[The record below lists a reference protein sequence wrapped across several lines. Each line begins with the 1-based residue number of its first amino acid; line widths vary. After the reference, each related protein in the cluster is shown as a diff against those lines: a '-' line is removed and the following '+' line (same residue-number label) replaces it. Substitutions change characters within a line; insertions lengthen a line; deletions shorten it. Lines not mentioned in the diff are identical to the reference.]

1 MNKIICG
8 DSLEV
13 LQTLD
18 SESIDCCVTSPPYW
32 GLRDYGDE
40 EQLGLEPTFDEYINK
55 LCNIFDEVQ
64 RVLKSEGTCWVN
76 LGDSYSSQGG
86 PEPEQTIRSNKEN
99 YVNRGQNDGKSR
111 KPVSG
116 TLAKSLC
123 LIPQR
128 FAIEM
133 TNRGWICRNEIIWHK
148 PSCMPSSAKDRFT
161 VDFEYLFFFVKNQ
174 NYYFEQQFDKYT
186 QPLNRWGGVKF
197 NDIEDTKYEG
207 LITNYNRAGKSV
219 RPNPEGRNKRCV
231 WSINTQP
238 NPDAHFASFPEEL
251 IFTPII
257 AGCPV
262 GGMVLDPFVGTGTTC
277 RVAKDNNRNYLGI
290 DLNPEYCQI
299 SVKNLRQEVLAF
311 V

>member
-40 EQLGLEPTFDEYINK
+40 GQLGLETTFEEYINK
-55 LCNIFDEVQ
+55 LCNIFDEVK
-64 RVLKSEGTCWVN
+64 RVLKLEGTCWVN
-76 LGDSYSSQGG
+76 IGDSYAGSPSGNPVYKDWQTGG
-86 PEPEQTIRSNKEN
+86 IKDASEN
-99 YVNRGQNDGKSR
+99 YRADLPKNYESIKS
-111 KPVSG
+111 
-116 TLAKSLC
+116 KSLC

-174 NYYFEQQFDKYT
+174 NYYFEQQFEDFVSPQSEILRQYSNGFKNT
-186 QPLNRWGGVKF
+186 QYATNKNYSGGVGYGE
-197 NDIEDTKYEG
+197 N
-207 LITNYNRAGKSV
+207 
-219 RPNPEGRNKRCV
+219 GRNKRCV
-231 WSINTQP
+231 WSINTKP
-238 NPDAHFASFPEEL
+238 SSDPHFAAYPEEL
-251 IFTPII
+251 IYTPIV

-262 GGMVLDPFVGTGTTC
+262 GGIVLDPFVGTGTTC
-277 RVAKDNNRNYLGI
+277 RVAKDNNRNIIGNIVY
-290 DLNPEYCQI
+290 YI
-299 SVKNLRQEVLAF
+299 STNLFSFIFKN
-311 V
+311 